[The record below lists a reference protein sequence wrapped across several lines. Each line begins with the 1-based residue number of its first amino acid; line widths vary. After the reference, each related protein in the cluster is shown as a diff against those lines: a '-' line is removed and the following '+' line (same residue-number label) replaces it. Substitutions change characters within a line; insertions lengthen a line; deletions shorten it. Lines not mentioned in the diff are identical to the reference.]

1 MTQSVV
7 VQGKGVMAP
16 GPPAAPSPCLSR
28 VSPLCSG
35 TVREPGGMPF
45 LGPGAAGTRR
55 RQQGKGAAAPQ
66 ARASRPRCRPRPS
79 LWLQGAVFVCLDQ
92 GLFTVSTTTLGFLCR
107 LTNHENKT

>member
-7 VQGKGVMAP
+7 VQGKGVVAP
-16 GPPAAPSPCLSR
+16 TPPAAPSPCLSR

-55 RQQGKGAAAPQ
+55 RQQGKGGAAPPGRGQ
-66 ARASRPRCRPRPS
+66 PPS
-79 LWLQGAVFVCLDQ
+79 LPSAAVFVWL
-92 GLFTVSTTTLGFLCR
+92 
-107 LTNHENKT
+107 N